1 MPEKPDL
8 ELHTLIHFLDR
19 FVYRNPKKS
28 FTGPR
33 GSSIMQPMTGGD
45 TSGLLLAGRP
55 KIRMQPVNTEA
66 FWKKE
71 STKVDA
77 DEVFFHQYFNTLGK
91 GKKTSGKKKV
101 QKDAKD
107 SGEED
112 EEEIWKALVDS
123 RPEIEGSD
131 ESDEGFDEDEMGAI
145 SSASDEDVDVD
156 IAETLGEDA
165 LEDDELDLD
174 DDDQAMLGSDE
185 VPSDLDKAFKEEV
198 QFNTRKAAEVPEDG
212 MKGNKKRRKLKNLPT
227 FASADDYATMLDAED
242 ED

>member
-1 MPEKPDL
+1 MPEKPEL

-33 GSSIMQPMTGGD
+33 GSSIMQPMAGGD
-45 TSGLLLAGRP
+45 ISGLLLAGRT
-55 KIRMQPVNTEA
+55 KIRRQPVNNEA

-71 STKVDA
+71 NTKIDA

-91 GKKTSGKKKV
+91 GNKTSEKRKV
-101 QKDAKD
+101 QKDAEN
-107 SGEED
+107 SGGED

-131 ESDEGFDEDEMGAI
+131 ESDEGFDEDEMGTI
-145 SSASDEDVDVD
+145 SSASDEDDDVE

-165 LEDDELDLD
+165 VEDDELDLD
-174 DDDQAMLGSDE
+174 DGDQALLGSDE
-185 VPSDLDKAFKEEV
+185 VPSDLDEAFEEEV
-198 QFNTRKAAEVPEDG
+198 QFNTRKVVEVPEDG
-212 MKGNKKRRKLKNLPT
+212 MKGKKKRQKLKNLPT